1 MPSVFSFEVNHRRR
15 FVKMSSSENQR
26 NNRSWT
32 DMSYSSFCNELPEA
46 VGYCSSPF
54 ASSAS
59 SAESTMDSEYRTS
72 KEDPQCLNC
81 RASLTGEEF
90 ITSCPKLVLKPSND
104 IDRLKGK
111 GIAMKLSRDCIQD
124 DRLVSEGSDM
134 NEGEANEVSFANFC
148 RKWKDVISTLYWEN
162 PRDSMK
168 TLAQALLLIYC
179 IAAASLLKAMI
190 YFWFI
195 LVIYYELVITPFRR
209 EQKDCSERV
218 KQRIFMDGI
227 SLSLNLHRNVEM
239 VSDVIQLAWVSLVNL
254 AMYGDI
260 KTLAKFFFTLCI
272 CTYCGKFITVPW
284 LASLDNMRLDRLNWQ
299 VAEGNL

>member
-1 MPSVFSFEVNHRRR
+1 MTSGTYSPG
-15 FVKMSSSENQR
+15 MSSSENQR

-148 RKWKDVISTLYWEN
+148 RKWKDGVIGLFTVPFAYKQYRTEICAAGQ
-162 PRDSMK
+162 SMNG
-168 TLAQALLLIYC
+168 C
-179 IAAASLLKAMI
+179 LKAIGSLMGSQ
-190 YFWFI
+190 
-195 LVIYYELVITPFRR
+195 VIRLTEGVFR
-209 EQKDCSERV
+209 
-218 KQRIFMDGI
+218 
-227 SLSLNLHRNVEM
+227 SLK
-239 VSDVIQLAWVSLVNL
+239 
-254 AMYGDI
+254 
-260 KTLAKFFFTLCI
+260 KT
-272 CTYCGKFITVPW
+272 
-284 LASLDNMRLDRLNWQ
+284 
-299 VAEGNL
+299 